1 MIYYIYYEATSK
13 INYIY
18 LLYLYGVAQYNKE
31 TKHSDLIEYKTLEDL
46 ADRINKRF
54 KDQESRSKYNGVS
67 ASSLSKILN
76 NKDYENYLFYDKEN
90 KKIIIKNNFKQSE
103 IKRSF
108 ITLTEKEFILL
119 TTEKDLLLCRYLFY
133 LKYFIGFSKNKM
145 IDTTAKQFLSALGYS
160 ITSGSNLTLISYF
173 NNLLQEKE
181 IIKI

>member
-1 MIYYIYYEATSK
+1 MTYYIYYEATSK

-18 LLYLYGVAQYNKE
+18 LLYFYGVAQYNKE
-31 TKHSDLIEYKTLEDL
+31 TRHSDLIEYKTLEDL

-54 KDQESRSKYNGVS
+54 KDQESKSKYNGVS

-103 IKRSF
+103 TKRSF
-108 ITLTEKEFILL
+108 ITLTEQEFILL

-133 LKYFIGFSKNKM
+133 LKYFIGFSRNKM
-145 IDTTAKQFLSALGYS
+145 IDTTAK
-160 ITSGSNLTLISYF
+160 
-173 NNLLQEKE
+173 
-181 IIKI
+181 